1 MRIVIFFLDIFFL
14 LWKICLPLVSSS
26 TMNSCIKSLHPLFRY
41 IILLVSSIFL
51 REYQSCMPFTNVCIF
66 NSLFSFL
73 FNKYWIFSQKFAQ
86 FFNSKYPNLF
96 SFLFKFSSL
105 IFFLCSQ
112 FCFFTHIEF
121 QLSFQLYYLSSF
133 QYYSISIIP
142 FILFPIL
149 FKNPLRSSWQ
159 FLSKL
164 IPILSIFLFLEK
176 LSRQIAVKIT
186 FSIMQ
191 KELQIP
197 MILDSIIRLAP
208 SLVQSRNLF
217 PENEK

>member
-14 LWKICLPLVSSS
+14 LWEICLPLVSSS

-96 SFLFKFSSL
+96 LFLFKFSSL
-105 IFFLCSQ
+105 IFFLLQ
-112 FCFFTHIEF
+112 FCFSTHIVEF
-121 QLSFQLYYLSSF
+121 QLSFQLYYHHFNIIQFQLFHSFFFQSSLK
-133 QYYSISIIP
+133 
-142 FILFPIL
+142 ILF
-149 FKNPLRSSWQ
+149 NPLEEDLNFFQ
-159 FLSKL
+159 
-164 IPILSIFLFLEK
+164 
-176 LSRQIAVKIT
+176 
-186 FSIMQ
+186 
-191 KELQIP
+191 
-197 MILDSIIRLAP
+197 
-208 SLVQSRNLF
+208 N
-217 PENEK
+217 